1 MPEHQHT
8 CQHDHGLGIV
18 KEDIQISV
26 TGKHGTA
33 SSSSYERAKTKNK
46 DSYTKVAKPHS

>member
-1 MPEHQHT
+1 MPEHQHS

-26 TGKHGTA
+26 TGKSGSATEND
-33 SSSSYERAKTKNK
+33 YEMAKSKNK
-46 DSYTKVAKPHS
+46 KKVAKPHS